1 MSWPR
6 GGVPRWG
13 VCSPPARAW
22 HRAIPCADVDVFGR
36 PFLFFFPPKTWGR
49 AVAAALECEYSQI
62 GFGGLGWAVPGGGGV
77 VPLYTPMNPA
87 QSSWNQIF
95 AGAPR
100 NFGPDIDYVFV
111 L

>member
-1 MSWPR
+1 MLTFW
-6 GGVPRWG
+6 
-13 VCSPPARAW
+13 
-22 HRAIPCADVDVFGR
+22 DVLL
-36 PFLFFFPPKTWGR
+36 FLSPPKTWGR